1 MGRPPKTALPVGRT
15 EISQLMHISLTTLGN
30 LDSAGV
36 IEHVLVKENG
46 KDVRKYYKE
55 DTMSRYIRYLQDRV
69 NKKAQPPDP
78 DGDAARKLK
87 ADADLKEAKAEI
99 EEMKRDEL
107 RGRLHLSEDVE
118 KMTGRLVA
126 EIRGELLALPGTC
139 AVDVAMADTPREA
152 AGLLKRA
159 VYPILERLKDFS
171 YDREAYK
178 KLVRQREE
186 WMNDDPEEDT
196 DGDVE

>member
-1 MGRPPKTALPVGRT
+1 MGRPPKIALPVGRT

-46 KDVRKYYKE
+46 KDVRKYYKD
-55 DTMSRYIRYLQDRV
+55 DTMSRYIAYLQDRV

-139 AVDVAMADTPREA
+139 AVDVSMADTPGR
-152 AGLLKRA
+152 
-159 VYPILERLKDFS
+159 
-171 YDREAYK
+171 
-178 KLVRQREE
+178 RQAC
-186 WMNDDPEEDT
+186 
-196 DGDVE
+196 